1 MRRRVTEMIG
11 GAYLDKRGV
20 ERMSSRDPLCLL
32 QVCSQPQLA
41 ILSILAPIVNWVPN
55 WQSNP
60 QIAI

>member
-1 MRRRVTEMIG
+1 MIG
-11 GAYLDKRGV
+11 GAYLDKRGG

-41 ILSILAPIVNWVPN
+41 ILSILAPIVNQVPN